1 MARVVQGNPLY
12 TSEEFNPEKSQPQ
25 RVVRDQGT
33 KLARFLQGLQTAEAV
48 ASSKALGAVAGLA
61 MKGIGKIGT
70 AIEEAGKV
78 AQAERA
84 VEEQQALN
92 KKEADRAYGVARAL
106 QEAAKQKRAE
116 AEPSTP
122 ADQGEMEATQR
133 AFTFREGQKEA
144 YEDLNKAYQE
154 YKADASKAKELG
166 DKVRKYV
173 GNKVLSEDEA
183 KYFFAGL
190 ERKAKAREQELLDL
204 EKQTT
209 KKADV
214 EAERFGT
221 AVAKAEVEATKAKRD
236 KVLAE
241 RARQNK
247 ALKEAIPL
255 LQLAQQEEEYAKLMG
270 EEEQQGMVVPT
281 ARRVGVV
288 DENTALEGAGTRP
301 ANLAND
307 MTSGRAERLQLAQQY
322 RKQAEA
328 LLSPLGL
335 KADNLPPIA
344 ELTEEELKQLQ
355 YLSPEE
361 IKKVVAPFKAE
372 TQAER
377 AGLTGEAKQKGFRP
391 PPGPAEPTAPQP
403 PAEEPAPFR
412 TGINIPQEQLKDVL
426 TRGQG
431 KEKEFLVKSLQALQD
446 LAKKQP
452 LSANQTEYARLAT
465 EYLRNLVNAEREGK
479 GDEYLK
485 TTREEMLQ
493 AGTPESADVSGKV
506 TAKGKVVAPEFDT
519 TTGEQLTKAGQ
530 KIKQIP
536 AMKAKP
542 KTQEQLRAE
551 MEAVRTG
558 MPPAGVSVE
567 SYEIPELAEMEARV
581 ERVKK
586 AGGTDQAI
594 LKEYPEFKD
603 LTAQEVVKLAVEEPD
618 QARRA
623 KLLEQ
628 ATQLEERAN
637 ERLAQSQEALKKQAT
652 LPEGVSI
659 DPKTGGFVIERK
671 TALSENELQAL
682 AANANTLEKR
692 AEVLRQVENADV
704 APETIM
710 DIMTGGHKKRFAEK
724 LRPFFPTSRD
734 FPKKS
739 AGEIEAEIL
748 LKQARRGKILK
759 ETAEIEANAKSK
771 RAKEK
776 AGADADIARAD
787 DLREKGGAKVN
798 NVGYWESVI
807 IRNLRKPNRVS
818 GKSAAD
824 RAKATLNIIERDRA
838 SQTAGVNKYH
848 DNKIEVEENRAKELN
863 AKYDALVKDTGE
875 TPTPPAKPDI
885 ESLTSSTARTNAEKD
900 YAKQKREYDD
910 QVKAIADIKKA
921 RDEANDAVKKA
932 KEDKESELTD
942 LNDAYDKAETK
953 VRSQA
958 GVPERPISPRS
969 PRKEEKKPEPPKGG
983 GGGKKPKGEPEF

>member
-12 TSEEFNPEKSQPQ
+12 TSEEFSPDKSQPQ

-61 MKGIGKIGT
+61 MKGVGKIGT

-92 KKEADRAYGVARAL
+92 KKEAEKLTAEQKAL
-106 QEAAKQKRAE
+106 QEAAKQKRTQ

-122 ADQGEMEATQR
+122 ADQGEMESTQR

-144 YEDLNKAYQE
+144 YDDLNRAYQE

-209 KKADV
+209 KEADV

-236 KVLAE
+236 KALAD

-247 ALKEAIPL
+247 VLKEAVPL

-270 EEEQQGMVVPT
+270 EEEQQGIVVPT

-301 ANLAND
+301 ANLVDD

-344 ELTEEELKQLQ
+344 ELTEEELKQIQ

-361 IKKVVAPFKAE
+361 MKNVVAPFRAE

-377 AGLTGEAKQKGFRP
+377 AGLTGEAKQKGYRP
-391 PPGPAEPTAPQP
+391 PGSAEPSAPQP
-403 PAEEPAPFR
+403 PAEETLPFR

-431 KEKEFLVKSLQALQD
+431 KEKEFLVKSLQSLQD

-452 LSANQTEYARLAT
+452 LTANQTEYARLAT

-479 GDEYLK
+479 GDEYLA
-485 TTREEMLQ
+485 TTRKEMLQ
-493 AGTPESADVSGKV
+493 AETPESTDVSGKV
-506 TAKGKVVAPEFDT
+506 TAKGKVVAPEFDL

-581 ERVKK
+581 KRVRD

-594 LKEYPEFKD
+594 KNEYPEFKD
-603 LTAQEVVKLAVEEPD
+603 LSAQEVVKQAVEEPD

-628 ATQLEERAN
+628 ATQLEQRAN
-637 ERLAQSQEALKKQAT
+637 EKLAQSQEALKKQAT

-739 AGEIEAEIL
+739 TAEIEAEIL
-748 LKQARRGKILK
+748 LKEARRGKILK

-807 IRNLRKPNRVS
+807 IRNLRKPGRVS

-824 RAKATLNIIERDRA
+824 RAKATLNIIERDRT
-838 SQTAGVNKYH
+838 SQTAGVSKYH
-848 DNKIEVEENRAKELN
+848 DNKIEVEESRAKELN

-875 TPTPPAKPDI
+875 NPTPPAKPDI

-900 YAKQKREYDD
+900 YAKQKRDYDD
-910 QVKAIADIKKA
+910 QVKAIADIKRA
-921 RDEANDAVKKA
+921 RDEANEAVRKA
-932 KEDKESELTD
+932 KEDKENELTD

-969 PRKEEKKPEPPKGG
+969 PRKEEKKQEPPKGG